1 MKRAL
6 AQRAKESGHPNGLA
20 PAVVASSGQPPQKLA
35 KVDPTEDTHRLA
47 APSSLLSLSALPPV
61 VVSMPSPRYAPK
73 NSSSNLKTSMKRQR
87 STAGSDDEDDEDQSA
102 FYLKH
107 QNAALASELKQL
119 QYQFCLME
127 KERDSRRKQC
137 HAANQALQAL
147 ESTWTQMEVAL
158 QLGQQPPE
166 ESLRELSSLNGT
178 HLSED
183 MPRSTGIG
191 ECVELIGALLDAL
204 AALGGTNQGGDL
216 NDMTRIAKAVSARA
230 TVLQRWIWSL
240 LRKVTSGEEISNAIF
255 DNAALEG
262 QISILKSKC
271 RDYEA
276 QIAELVKSRDDAA
289 TSDRRVRRGLY
300 RLSAGRMTLADVI
313 KAVDDSDK
321 DGTAALM
328 ALEEA
333 IETPILTAS
342 TVAAVNDGDVVD
354 STHVAVLKKQLQDL
368 EEIAAAREQQI
379 EKLVSEREEHM
390 KRINSLLLP
399 NDTKRNPEEIS
410 DEEIKRSVL
419 YSELST
425 KLLTSERQLQE
436 MRTKLEKT
444 KHEWA
449 IARGD
454 ADFATKGL
462 EENLAKYRKRWYEL
476 TGNEAS
482 ENGGNNNAPD
492 DAVVQAKRII
502 ELEHKLNQALENVRQ
517 ADTVRDSLD
526 TAISMN
532 EALTVK
538 VDQMKAKHLAEIA
551 GVGKNISPPLSALQS
566 AAKETPNKD
575 KEKIGMSTPLPDA
588 NKAEKMQREHRR
600 MRKELEIARASK
612 ESARAKQERAE
623 KERDSLMKTNL
634 GLLQQ
639 SSEKDDMNAKS
650 LSTILHLK
658 NLTEKLTQE
667 KDLLE
672 LQMKS
677 SEQIQLAVRL
687 ATNARERV
695 MEESLK
701 EKNELQDLIDA
712 LNEDCESLK
721 QIKEVA
727 EGNLARKNA
736 EMSTL
741 EELAHKA
748 KERSDEL
755 VLEST
760 KQEEDK
766 RALLEKLAIA
776 QRDAVEASKQCATL
790 RARQLA
796 GAGSGDDGG
805 SSVFTTDQLT
815 TQISVLK
822 SRLACP
828 VCNHRD
834 KKCILLRCR
843 HMFCKQCIDETVR
856 NRSRKCPA
864 CGQRFDTK
872 DIGDVWL

>member
-1 MKRAL
+1 ML
-6 AQRAKESGHPNGLA
+6 TSIISNNA
-20 PAVVASSGQPPQKLA
+20 PQ
-35 KVDPTEDTHRLA
+35 
-47 APSSLLSLSALPPV
+47 
-61 VVSMPSPRYAPK
+61 
-73 NSSSNLKTSMKRQR
+73 
-87 STAGSDDEDDEDQSA
+87 
-102 FYLKH
+102 
-107 QNAALASELKQL
+107 
-119 QYQFCLME
+119 
-127 KERDSRRKQC
+127 
-137 HAANQALQAL
+137 
-147 ESTWTQMEVAL
+147 
-158 QLGQQPPE
+158 
-166 ESLRELSSLNGT
+166 LRELSSLNGT

-379 EKLVSEREEHM
+379 EKVRVRFFGISKLSIFSIPYFFGSLLQLVSEREEHM

-612 ESARAKQERAE
+612 ESARAKQEVRE
-623 KERDSLMKTNL
+623 NFTKISTCVV
-634 GLLQQ
+634 
-639 SSEKDDMNAKS
+639 
-650 LSTILHLK
+650 LS
-658 NLTEKLTQE
+658 
-667 KDLLE
+667 
-672 LQMKS
+672 
-677 SEQIQLAVRL
+677 
-687 ATNARERV
+687 
-695 MEESLK
+695 
-701 EKNELQDLIDA
+701 
-712 LNEDCESLK
+712 
-721 QIKEVA
+721 
-727 EGNLARKNA
+727 
-736 EMSTL
+736 
-741 EELAHKA
+741 
-748 KERSDEL
+748 
-755 VLEST
+755 
-760 KQEEDK
+760 
-766 RALLEKLAIA
+766 
-776 QRDAVEASKQCATL
+776 
-790 RARQLA
+790 
-796 GAGSGDDGG
+796 
-805 SSVFTTDQLT
+805 
-815 TQISVLK
+815 IS
-822 SRLACP
+822 
-828 VCNHRD
+828 
-834 KKCILLRCR
+834 
-843 HMFCKQCIDETVR
+843 
-856 NRSRKCPA
+856 
-864 CGQRFDTK
+864 
-872 DIGDVWL
+872 